1 MITFGLVLQH
11 SSAIIMTISVIII
24 IVLVNYTV
32 LFFLLS
38 QSMPSERLRN
48 QLTLMSTALHK
59 SINKIQ
65 PEIIKVKYFKCSCTQ
80 VMQISVDKLQQ
91 NSFCTILSVQRQ
103 LPYLFQRLME
113 VPSHSNSYV
122 FVYHHLY
129 NLKRLN
135 CTQI

>member
-1 MITFGLVLQH
+1 MVNIFSHYLTLAVCDNILFVAVVITFGLVLQH
-11 SSAIIMTISVIII
+11 SSAIILTISVIII

-65 PEIIKVKYFKCSCTQ
+65 PEIIKVKYFKCSCT
-80 VMQISVDKLQQ
+80 
-91 NSFCTILSVQRQ
+91 
-103 LPYLFQRLME
+103 
-113 VPSHSNSYV
+113 
-122 FVYHHLY
+122 
-129 NLKRLN
+129 
-135 CTQI
+135 